1 MDPKFTPGFL
11 TIKLIDIGYVTSLYF
26 VFGLL
31 AAKAFDYYYDKFDP
45 EDYKTLPF
53 WKLLGSI
60 LLHTFA
66 LGVTAYILR
75 NFIEMIPFPLD
86 GVAGFR
92 HHRLKELEGGVML
105 SVILVLFQNNLTDK
119 INYFAKK
126 YFGITTRSG
135 EHVDELIEIRLAAA
149 KSR

>member
-1 MDPKFTPGFL
+1 MDPKFTLGFL

-31 AAKAFDYYYDKFDP
+31 ASKAFDYYYDKFDP
-45 EDYKTLPF
+45 EDYKSLPF

-66 LGVTAYILR
+66 LGITAYILR
-75 NFIEMIPFPLD
+75 NLIAIIPFPLD

-92 HHRLKELEGGVML
+92 HHRLKEIGGGVML
-105 SVILVLFQNNLTDK
+105 SVILVLFQNNLINK
-119 INYFAKK
+119 VNYFAKT
-126 YFGITTRSG
+126 YFGIITKSG
-135 EHVDELIEIRLAAA
+135 EQSVDLIELD
-149 KSR
+149 